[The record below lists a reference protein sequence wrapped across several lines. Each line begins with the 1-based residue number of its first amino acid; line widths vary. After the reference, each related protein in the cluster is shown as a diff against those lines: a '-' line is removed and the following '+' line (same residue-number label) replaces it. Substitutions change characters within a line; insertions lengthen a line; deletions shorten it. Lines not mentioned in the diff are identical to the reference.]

1 MKTQK
6 QIIGHL
12 GEKIAK
18 NYLIKNNYQI
28 IAQNYRQT
36 WGEIDIIAKKSK
48 TWFFVE
54 VKTMIKF
61 GDPEENL
68 TPEDQM
74 TQSKIKKLNRTI
86 LGYLN
91 HFHIDEEW
99 QLDLIAIEID
109 KEKRKYHLRHFKQVA

>member
-1 MKTQK
+1 MKTRK
-6 QIIGHL
+6 QIVGQL

-18 NYLIKNNYQI
+18 NYLVRKDYRI
-28 IAQNYRQT
+28 IDQNYRQT

-54 VKTMIKF
+54 VKTMIRF
-61 GDPEENL
+61 EEPEEGL

-74 TQSKIKKLNRTI
+74 TQNKIKKLNRTI

-109 KEKRKYHLRHFKQVA
+109 KEKRKYHLRRFKQVA

>member
-1 MKTQK
+1 
-6 QIIGHL
+6 L

-18 NYLIKNNYQI
+18 NYLVRKDYRI
-28 IAQNYRQT
+28 IDQNYRQT

-61 GDPEENL
+61 EEPEEGL

-91 HFHIDEEW
+91 HFHIDEKW

-109 KEKRKYHLRHFKQVA
+109 KEKRKYHLRRFEQVS

>member
-1 MKTQK
+1 MKTRK
-6 QIIGHL
+6 QIVGQL

-18 NYLIKNNYQI
+18 NYLVRKDYRI
-28 IAQNYRQT
+28 IDQNYRQT

-61 GDPEENL
+61 EEPEEGL

-91 HFHIDEEW
+91 HFHIDEKW

-109 KEKRKYHLRHFKQVA
+109 KEKRKYHLRRFEQVS

>member
-1 MKTQK
+1 MKTRK
-6 QIIGHL
+6 QIVGQL

-18 NYLIKNNYQI
+18 NYLVRKDYRI
-28 IAQNYRQT
+28 IDQNYRQT

-61 GDPEENL
+61 EEPEEGL

-74 TQSKIKKLNRTI
+74 TQNKIKKLNRTI

-109 KEKRKYHLRHFKQVA
+109 KEKRKYHLRRFEQVS